1 MNKQFITSYL
11 TDLHII
17 CESKNFKQTF
27 NVPERIS
34 SLGVDAEELECTI
47 MRIFNS
53 DEFQEKD
60 KFFELFDHMKV
71 DEEHPETVEIT
82 WHVSHDD
89 FTNEDEDD
97 WQKLV
102 QNTLDAN

>member
-1 MNKQFITSYL
+1 MNKQFIKSYL

-27 NVPERIS
+27 KVPERLS
-34 SLGVDAEELECTI
+34 SLGVDAEELQE
-47 MRIFNS
+47 RILNIFRADS
-53 DEFQEKD
+53 FKEKD
-60 KFFELFDHMKV
+60 KFFELFEHMDV

-97 WQKLV
+97 WQELI
-102 QNTLDAN
+102 QNTLDKN